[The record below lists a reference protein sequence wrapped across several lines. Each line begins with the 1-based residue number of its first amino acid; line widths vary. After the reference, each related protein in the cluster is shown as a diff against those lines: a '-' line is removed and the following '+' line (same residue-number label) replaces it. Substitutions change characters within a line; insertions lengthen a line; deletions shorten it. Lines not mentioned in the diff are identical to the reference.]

1 MTPDMIRQASE
12 MMKNMRPEDMERM
25 MEMSNSLRMPSSS
38 AGGQSGGAM
47 PSAQDMQGLLNNPE
61 AMKMA
66 TNMMR
71 TMKPEDL
78 ARMSQSAGM
87 NMTPEQAEAVTRQM
101 QNLTPEQMAK
111 IIAAAGALQ
120 SALGRAK
127 KARDWV
133 LRNKAVALALLVLI
147 LALLVRRWMSRRVG
161 VAVPVK
167 QADLV
172 TDLVEDE
179 DSSHMA
185 ATWS

>member
-38 AGGQSGGAM
+38 AGGPSGGAM

-111 IIAAAGALQ
+111 IMAAAGALQ

-147 LALLVRRWMSRRVG
+147 LALLVRRWMSRRAG
-161 VAVPVK
+161 VAVPV
-167 QADLV
+167 QPADLV
-172 TDLVEDE
+172 TDEE
-179 DSSHMA
+179 DSLHMA